1 MGEFVMKG
9 ILVPLILMAWLIA
22 LSACATY
29 GAAAPAE
36 NGEIKITM
44 KDYDFS
50 PGVIRVKAGE
60 QVTIVLDNEGKKPHE
75 FMIGRDVM
83 VEGNFTEGFAVDFFA
98 GITPQISGP
107 GMVMGL
113 PGRME
118 ATAPGEQMPGEEQE
132 MGRMTPSEPMTG
144 TEHNMD
150 EMAPGEQMAGTA
162 EPTNK
167 MGGTEEPVGQMSESG
182 QMTGTE
188 HNMDEMAPGEQ
199 MAGTAEP
206 TNQMAEGEPLAGTA
220 EPLGQMPENGQMAG
234 DMAGMEHDMESTVG
248 SFGALQR
255 PSMEAHGGVM
265 IMLDPAILPA
275 DQVTTIT
282 FTVPADKVGRWE
294 IGCFQEQGQHYDDG
308 MQGILIVDPA

>member
-1 MGEFVMKG
+1 MKG
-9 ILVPLILMAWLIA
+9 ILVPLVLIVLLIL
-22 LSACATY
+22 LSACAAY
-29 GAAAPAE
+29 GAAIPAE

-50 PGVIRVKAGE
+50 PGVIRVKAGQ
-60 QVTIVLDNEGKKPHE
+60 QVTIVLSNEGKKLHE
-75 FMIGRDVM
+75 FMIGREVR
-83 VEGNFTEGFAVDFFA
+83 VEGNFTEGFAVDFFV

-144 TEHNMD
+144 MEHNMD

-162 EPTNK
+162 EPT
-167 MGGTEEPVGQMSESG
+167 GQMRESG
-182 QMTGTE
+182 QMTGME
-188 HNMDEMAPGEQ
+188 HNMDEMAPAEQ
-199 MAGTAEP
+199 MGGTEEPTDKMAGTAEP
-206 TNQMAEGEPLAGTA
+206 AGQIGES
-220 EPLGQMPENGQMAG
+220 GQMAG
-234 DMAGMEHDMESTVG
+234 DMAGMEHDMESMVG

-265 IMLDPAILPA
+265 IMLDPTIVST

-282 FTVPADKVGRWE
+282 FTVPEEKVGRWE

-308 MQGILIVDPA
+308 MRGVLIVDPA

>member
-1 MGEFVMKG
+1 MKG
-9 ILVPLILMAWLIA
+9 IIVSLVLTVLLIL

-50 PGVIRVKAGE
+50 PGVIRVKAGQ
-60 QVTIVLDNEGKKPHE
+60 QVTIVLNNEGKKLHE
-75 FMIGRDVM
+75 FMIGREVR

-150 EMAPGEQMAGTA
+150 EMAPGEQM
-162 EPTNK
+162 
-167 MGGTEEPVGQMSESG
+167 GGTEEP
-182 QMTGTE
+182 T
-188 HNMDEMAPGEQ
+188 NK

-206 TNQMAEGEPLAGTA
+206 A
-220 EPLGQMPENGQMAG
+220 GQMRESGQMAG
-234 DMAGMEHDMESTVG
+234 DMAGMEHDMESMVG

-265 IMLDPAILPA
+265 IMLDPAIIPA

>member
-1 MGEFVMKG
+1 MKG
-9 ILVPLILMAWLIA
+9 IFVPLVLMAWLIV
-22 LSACATY
+22 LSACVTY

-50 PGVIRVKAGE
+50 PGVIRVKAGQ

-98 GITPQISGP
+98 GITPQITGP

-144 TEHNMD
+144 MEHNMD
-150 EMAPGEQMAGTA
+150 EMAPGEQMAGT
-162 EPTNK
+162 E
-167 MGGTEEPVGQMSESG
+167 
-182 QMTGTE
+182 
-188 HNMDEMAPGEQ
+188 
-199 MAGTAEP
+199 EP
-206 TNQMAEGEPLAGTA
+206 TNQMAEGEPMAGTA
-220 EPLGQMPENGQMAG
+220 EPLGQMSENGQMAG
-234 DMAGMEHDMESTVG
+234 DMTGMEHNMESTAG

-265 IMLDPAILPA
+265 IMLDPAIVPA

-308 MQGILIVDPA
+308 MRGILIVDPA